1 MTMRAVEIIRKKRDG
16 GEWTSA
22 EIASIVAGAVHGT
35 GWTDYQLAALLM
47 VIYFRGLTPRET
59 ADLTQAMTRSGEC
72 FDWSDIPGPKVDKH
86 STGGVG
92 DKLSLIVA
100 PLAAACGVVVPMMS
114 GRALGHTGGTLDKLE
129 AIPGFR
135 VFLEPAEVRRIL
147 REVGMV
153 MMGPTATVAPAD
165 RKLYALRDV
174 TATVESIPLI
184 TASILSKKLAE
195 GISGLVLDVKCG
207 RGAFMKTLAEAR
219 ELARSLQTVG
229 RASGLGVRALIT
241 AMDTPL
247 GACVGN
253 ALEVREAVATLQGQG
268 PSDVTELSVTLA
280 TEMVLLAGLAADM
293 SGARRLVQQAL
304 ASGEAFERFRRCIAV
319 QGGDVRIL
327 DDPKRLPTAPRV
339 ATVTADRD
347 GFLAAIDAE
356 RVGQAVV
363 HLGGGRTRVEDTI
376 DPSVGVVC
384 RVRPGERVRYGEV
397 LMEIHYRTEESLAA
411 ARELLSSAIVIG
423 DAPPPASP
431 LVLEVLA

>member
-16 GEWTSA
+16 GEWTPA
-22 EIASIVAGAVHGT
+22 EIASIVAGAVAGS

-47 VIYFRGLTPRET
+47 AVYFRGLTPRET
-59 ADLTQAMTRSGEC
+59 ADLTVAMTRSGEC

-135 VFLEPAEVRRIL
+135 VTLETAEVRRIL
-147 REVGMV
+147 REIGMV
-153 MMGPTATVAPAD
+153 MIGPSAAVAPAD

-219 ELARSLQTVG
+219 ELARSLLSVG
-229 RASGLGVRALIT
+229 RASGLQIRALIT
-241 AMDTPL
+241 AMDAPL

-268 PSDVTELSVTLA
+268 PSDVTELSFALA
-280 TEMVLLAGLAADM
+280 AEMVFLAGRAADKPR
-293 SGARRLVQQAL
+293 ARQQVQQAL
-304 ASGEAFERFRRCIAV
+304 TSGDALERFRRCIAA
-319 QGGDVRIL
+319 QGGDPRIL
-327 DDPKRLPTAPRV
+327 DDPGRLPAAPRV
-339 ATVTADRD
+339 AQVTAPRD
-347 GFLAAIDAE
+347 GFVAVIEAE
-356 RVGQAVV
+356 RVGLAVV
-363 HLGGGRTRVEDTI
+363 HLGGGRTRVEDAI
-376 DPSVGVVC
+376 DPAVGIVC
-384 RVRPGERVRYGEV
+384 RVRPGEQVRRGDV
-397 LMEIHYRTEESLAA
+397 LLEIHYRTEESLAA
-411 ARELLSSAIVIG
+411 ARELLADAIVIG
-423 DAPPPASP
+423 DTPPPASP
-431 LVLEVLA
+431 LVLEILA